1 MSKELEAKIIELID
15 DYLKHGLNI
24 DLSISNELEV
34 RQSANLDSILREYG
48 LQLAEIAKNI

>member
-48 LQLAEIAKNI
+48 IQLAEIAKNI